1 MRDLSRPWGVIRAL
15 TVGLLLMASAQ
26 SASGADVAGTC
37 KKLPAVCQA
46 TCMKCKCETVPNP
59 VLCLTVCNVPKEC
72 RAALAA
78 GGK

>member
-1 MRDLSRPWGVIRAL
+1 MRDQSRPWGVIRAL
-15 TVGLLLMASAQ
+15 TVGLLLAVNAQ
-26 SASGADVAGTC
+26 SASGAGTC

-46 TCMKCKCETVPNP
+46 TCVKCKCDSVPNP

-72 RAALAA
+72 RTALAA